1 LNDDPSSPRCAD
13 TPGAAHASRALPH
26 VPARA
31 ILLVVGAVACFAL
44 LDTCVKFLVRTYPVP
59 VIVFVRYL
67 VQALALIVWAG
78 PALRLGLFRTAQPGL
93 QIVRGTLIWIS
104 SICFSTALRWMP
116 LADATAINFGTPI
129 LVVLL
134 AVVFLNERMTPARWA
149 FVAVG
154 FVGMLLIVRP
164 GASIFQGAALLV
176 LLGAALYGAFQV
188 MTRKLRRED
197 PRVTL
202 FYPALCGTTLM
213 GLGLPFVEHDFEWS
227 WPHALLLVIGCLF
240 GTVGHFMLILAFQ
253 RAPASA
259 ITPFT
264 YMQLVFATALGFA
277 VFGDFPDAFTL
288 AGMAIISGSG
298 LLLAWFERRRVPPV
312 PD

>member
-1 LNDDPSSPRCAD
+1 M
-13 TPGAAHASRALPH
+13 
-26 VPARA
+26 
-31 ILLVVGAVACFAL
+31 LLVVGAVACFAM
-44 LDTCVKFLVRTYPVP
+44 LDACIKFLVRTYPVP
-59 VIVFVRYL
+59 VLVFVRYL
-67 VQALALIVWAG
+67 VQALALIIWAG

-93 QIVRGTLIWIS
+93 QIIRGTLIWIS
-104 SICFSTALRWMP
+104 SLCFSTALRWLP

-134 AVVFLNERMTPARWA
+134 AVVFLNERITPARWA
-149 FVAVG
+149 FIAAG

-176 LLGAALYGAFQV
+176 LLGAALYAAFQI
-188 MTRKLRRED
+188 MTRTLRGDD

-213 GLGLPFVEHDFEWS
+213 ALGLPFVDHGFDMA
-227 WPHALLLVIGCLF
+227 WPHAVLLVIGCLF

-288 AGMAIISGSG
+288 IGMTIIAGSG
-298 LLLAWFERRRVPPV
+298 LLLAWFERRRTPAVI
-312 PD
+312 D